1 MRTNKEKEGDR
12 VVKRSGKATKKL
24 VMGMM
29 ILALLVQGLAGLS
42 LAQELVVCETDYLV
56 QEGDWLSKIADQHYG
71 DYALYP
77 AIVMATNARAAVDAG
92 YAAIADPWLI
102 EPDWRLC
109 LPDSETAG
117 SGFTTDALKNA
128 EYLSEFTHSG
138 KAPLT
143 GGEYREA
150 AAPGSATQTVVMLT
164 DRMAFGQ
171 LGEGK
176 EAAAV
181 ILVTDPGGSGTFYN
195 LAAVE
200 QDGALANVAATFLG
214 DRVKISSLAIE
225 DGEIVI
231 DMITQGPDDPFCCP
245 TQQVVQKYA
254 LQGEQLV
261 QISEEIMGQ
270 GAKGEEDRVGSAA
283 SVEGTL
289 WTLASYL
296 SGEGKTIAVLPETEV
311 TIELKDGQS
320 SGSGGCNKY
329 FGAYAADGSSLTFGV
344 MGSTM
349 MACLPP
355 VSDQEIQY
363 LSALSTAASY
373 EIVDGKLQMASGEG
387 EIVLTYAVLEPMPL
401 AGTTWR
407 LTGYNNGKGGFA
419 SVLSGSE
426 VLALFGDDGRVTGSA
441 GCNNYFAS
449 YEVAGETLLVGP
461 AGSTRMMCA
470 EPEGVMDQEAAYLAT
485 LGSAATYQIKGDS
498 LQVWDADGSRMLS
511 YEAVTED

>member
-56 QEGDWLSKIADQHYG
+56 QAGDWLSKIADQHYG
-71 DYALYP
+71 DYSLYP
-77 AIVMATNARAAVDAG
+77 AIVMATNARAAVDAS
-92 YAAIADPWLI
+92 YAVIADPWLI
-102 EPDWRLC
+102 EPDWKLC

-231 DMITQGPDDPFCCP
+231 DMVTQGPDDPFCCP

-254 LQGEQLV
+254 LQGDQLV
-261 QISEEIMGQ
+261 QTSEEIMGQ

-289 WTLASYL
+289 WTLAS
-296 SGEGKTIAVLPETEV
+296 
-311 TIELKDGQS
+311 
-320 SGSGGCNKY
+320 
-329 FGAYAADGSSLTFGV
+329 
-344 MGSTM
+344 
-349 MACLPP
+349 
-355 VSDQEIQY
+355 
-363 LSALSTAASY
+363 
-373 EIVDGKLQMASGEG
+373 
-387 EIVLTYAVLEPMPL
+387 
-401 AGTTWR
+401 
-407 LTGYNNGKGGFA
+407 
-419 SVLSGSE
+419 
-426 VLALFGDDGRVTGSA
+426 
-441 GCNNYFAS
+441 
-449 YEVAGETLLVGP
+449 
-461 AGSTRMMCA
+461 
-470 EPEGVMDQEAAYLAT
+470 
-485 LGSAATYQIKGDS
+485 
-498 LQVWDADGSRMLS
+498 
-511 YEAVTED
+511 